1 MRRRDPAT
9 PGFGTLLSETWAFG
23 RRYRRL
29 SQRIR
34 KPIAM
39 TVVLAVLMTLTG
51 PTAFAED
58 PPADP
63 TTEAPATESPSP
75 EPSPSADPSS
85 APSPEPSVEPSP
97 EPTTAPEPSPEP
109 SPTSLLPIGNP
120 TISSD
125 KGDYPPGGAVIL
137 TGTNWQP
144 GEIVHVRVNDDA
156 GESWR
161 RDVDVIADGNGT
173 IRDEFQLPEWF
184 VATYTVTATG
194 PISGTASTTF
204 TDSNFRFLSSGPTL
218 TAVSWQLYSN
228 ATCTTAISGS
238 GNSGTGNITT
248 TDDNPGTLNVTVGL
262 NQWVGLTAPASAGG
276 QSFVNWVSTSGGAAF
291 TTSGPGNRAL
301 CAAGENNNGLR
312 RMTANYAVTNTA
324 PVATIPSFS
333 PASPQTNDSLQAST
347 TTSDVDGDNIS
358 VAWTWKITRGVN
370 TCRISTASS
379 ASAAAGIRSVS
390 LDLSQS
396 YATSLCTGASP
407 PANIN
412 PSKGDTVIVEATPND
427 GTVTG
432 TLRTNSVAIA
442 NTAPT
447 ATAQSVTT
455 DEDVAKTITLTG
467 SDNDGDSLSFNVTT
481 LPVNGSLYVGI
492 GTAGHKILS
501 SELPYALPSPVVT
514 FDPDA
519 NFDGSDSFDF
529 KTNDGTLDSAAA
541 TVSIDVTAV
550 NDAPVLDLNGAAAGV
565 DTSATF
571 NEGDP
576 PLQLAPSLT
585 ITDIDNA
592 NMGGAAANLW
602 GPGMTAPPDGV
613 FESLDWDATACIGV
627 LPTYNSTTG
636 VLTITGTA
644 AKAVYEGCLASVTY
658 ENTSQDPST
667 VDRTVQFVVFDAGS
681 FAASNRPD
689 VALTITGVNDAPV
702 AVDDTDTTDEDTAL
716 VGAAPGVLGNDTDVE
731 DDPLTVSEVNGETA
745 DVGTEITLASGALL
759 TLNADGSYTYD
770 PNGQFESLD
779 DGESDTDSFTYTADD
794 GDLDSN
800 EATVTITITGVNDA
814 PVAVDD
820 TDTTDEDTALVG
832 AAPGVLG
839 NDTDVE
845 DDPLTVSEVNG
856 ETADVGTEI
865 TLASGA
871 LLTLNADG
879 SYTYDP
885 NGQFESLD
893 DGESDTDSFTYT
905 ADDGDLD
912 SNEATVTITIT
923 GVNDAPVAVD
933 DTDTTDEDTALVGAA
948 PGVLGNDTDV
958 EDDPL
963 TVSEVN
969 GETADV
975 GTEITLASGALL
987 TLNADG
993 SYTYDPNGQFESL
1006 DDGESDTDSFTYTAD
1021 DGDLDSNEATVT
1033 ITITGVNDAPVA
1045 VDDTDTTDEDTA
1057 LVGAAPGVLGN
1068 DTDVEDDPL
1077 TVSEVNGETAD
1088 VGTEIT
1094 LASGA
1099 LLTLNA
1105 DGSYTYDPNGQFESL
1120 DDGESDTDSFT
1131 YTADDGDLD
1140 SNEATVTITITGVN
1154 DAPVA
1159 VDDTDTTDEDTA
1171 LVGAAPGVLGND
1183 TDVEDDPLTVS
1194 EVNGET
1200 ADVGTEIT
1208 LASGALLTLNADGSY
1223 TYDPNGQFESLDDG
1237 ESDTDSFTYT
1247 ADDGDLDSNEATVTI
1262 TITGVNDAPV
1272 IDSAAFGAARVG
1284 CPTNAGGNNATLTV
1298 AFHDVDSGDA
1308 HTASIDWDS
1317 NPLTL
1322 ADNQNLGVVTSPF
1335 SEESQLRGSWQLH
1348 GDGRHLGREPL
1359 GQRHGVDHRELQC
1372 DR

>member
-58 PPADP
+58 PPAEP

-85 APSPEPSVEPSP
+85 ASSPDPSVEASP
-97 EPTTAPEPSPEP
+97 QPTTAPEPSPEP
-109 SPTSLLPIGNP
+109 SPNSLLPIGNP

-194 PISGTASTTF
+194 PISGTASTAF

-228 ATCTTAISGS
+228 STCTTAISGS
-238 GNSGTGNITT
+238 GNSGIGDITT
-248 TDDNPGTLNVTVGL
+248 TDANPGTLNVTVGL

-333 PASPQTNDSLQAST
+333 PASPKTNDSLQAST

-379 ASAAAGIRSVS
+379 ASAAAGTRSVS

-412 PSKGDTVIVEATPND
+412 PSKGDMVIAEATPND
-427 GTVTG
+427 GTVNG

-455 DEDVAKTITLTG
+455 DEDHAKTIALTG
-467 SDNDGDSLSFNVTT
+467 SDNDGDSLSFNATT
-481 LPVNGSLYVGI
+481 LPGNGSLYVGI
-492 GTAGHKILS
+492 GTAGHEIIS

-550 NDAPVLDLNGAAAGV
+550 NDAPALDLNRAAAGV
-565 DTSATF
+565 DTSVTF

-576 PLQLAPSLT
+576 PVQLAPNLT
-585 ITDIDNA
+585 ITDVDSA

-602 GPGMTAPPDGV
+602 GPGMTASPDGAS
-613 FESLDWDATACIGV
+613 ESLDWDATACIGV
-627 LPTYNSTTG
+627 LPSYDSTTG

-667 VDRTVQFVVFDAGS
+667 VARTVQFVVFDAGS

-689 VALTITGVNDAPV
+689 VALTVASVNDAPV
-702 AVDDTDTTDEDTAL
+702 AADDANSIDEDTDIDTDVIANDTDVDNTNGDLTVDGSSISATNGTAVLLADGRTIRFTPDADLNDATVGPAGFTVTYEATDGALNSNQATLTVSVAPVNDAPVCEDVSITTDEDML
-716 VGAAPGVLGNDTDVE
+716 
-731 DDPLTVSEVNGETA
+731 GETDPVCS
-745 DVGTEITLASGALL
+745 DVDRDAL
-759 TLNADGSYTYD
+759 TYSVTAAADGTSGFAGGKITYEPD
-770 PNGQFESLD
+770 PNFNG
-779 DGESDTDSFTYTADD
+779 TDAFTYTAND
-794 GDLDSN
+794 GTVDSN
-800 EATVTITITGVNDA
+800 EADVDVTVSEVNDA
-814 PVAVDD
+814 PVAADDSATVAEDDDVLVDAAAD
-820 TDTTDEDTALVG
+820 DSTGPANESDQSLTITGVGSPSHGTAVLEAGQIRYTPDPDYNGPDSFTYTITDDGTTAGLADPRSDTATVS
-832 AAPGVLG
+832 V
-839 NDTDVE
+839 
-845 DDPLTVSEVNG
+845 TVSEVNDTPVAVDDSATVAEDDDVLIDAAADDSTG
-856 ETADVGTEI
+856 PANESGQSLTITGVGSPSHGTAVLEAGQIRYTP
-865 TLASGA
+865 
-871 LLTLNADG
+871 NAD
-879 SYTYDP
+879 Y
-885 NGQFESLD
+885 NGP
-893 DGESDTDSFTYT
+893 DSFTYT
-905 ADDGDLD
+905 ITDDGTTAGLADPRSD
-912 SNEATVTITIT
+912 TATVS
-923 GVNDAPVAVD
+923 V
-933 DTDTTDEDTALVGAA
+933 
-948 PGVLGNDTDV
+948 
-958 EDDPL
+958 
-963 TVSEVN
+963 
-969 GETADV
+969 
-975 GTEITLASGALL
+975 
-987 TLNADG
+987 
-993 SYTYDPNGQFESL
+993 
-1006 DDGESDTDSFTYTAD
+1006 
-1021 DGDLDSNEATVT
+1021 TVT
-1033 ITITGVNDAPVA
+1033 P
-1045 VDDTDTTDEDTA
+1045 
-1057 LVGAAPGVLGN
+1057 
-1068 DTDVEDDPL
+1068 
-1077 TVSEVNGETAD
+1077 
-1088 VGTEIT
+1088 
-1094 LASGA
+1094 
-1099 LLTLNA
+1099 
-1105 DGSYTYDPNGQFESL
+1105 
-1120 DDGESDTDSFT
+1120 
-1131 YTADDGDLD
+1131 
-1140 SNEATVTITITGVN
+1140 
-1154 DAPVA
+1154 
-1159 VDDTDTTDEDTA
+1159 
-1171 LVGAAPGVLGND
+1171 
-1183 TDVEDDPLTVS
+1183 
-1194 EVNGET
+1194 
-1200 ADVGTEIT
+1200 
-1208 LASGALLTLNADGSY
+1208 
-1223 TYDPNGQFESLDDG
+1223 
-1237 ESDTDSFTYT
+1237 
-1247 ADDGDLDSNEATVTI
+1247 
-1262 TITGVNDAPV
+1262 VNDAPV
-1272 IDSAAFGAARVG
+1272 IDAATFGAARVG
-1284 CPTNAGGNNATLTV
+1284 CPTTAGGNNATLTV
-1298 AFHDVDSGDA
+1298 AFHDVDPGDT
-1308 HTASIDWDS
+1308 HTGSIDWDS

-1322 ADNQNLGVVTSPF
+1322 ADNQNMGVVTSPF
-1335 SEESQLRGSWQLH
+1335 SASHSYAAPGNYTATVVISDGSLSDSDTESITVNFNVI
-1348 GDGRHLGREPL
+1348 GDGFKQPVNNTRNGHPL
-1359 GQRHGVDHRELQC
+1359 SVFKHGSTIPLKLEVTDCAGNHPSGLEIRIHWQKISGGVPTGELEAAATNQPDIGNLMRKTDSHYMFNWNTKLASDPTATIRIQATIVVTGQVIFTDIGLKK
-1372 DR
+1372 